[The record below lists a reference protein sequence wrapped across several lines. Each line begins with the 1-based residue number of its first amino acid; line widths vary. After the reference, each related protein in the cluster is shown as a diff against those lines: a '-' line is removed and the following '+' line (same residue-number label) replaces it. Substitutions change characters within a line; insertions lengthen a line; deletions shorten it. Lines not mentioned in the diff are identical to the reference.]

1 MREVLEGLELDKEL
15 TDTIMAEYGK
25 RVQGYKEKIEAY
37 ENDIKGY
44 KSTIEENSKSLE
56 NLQAMTDE
64 NKSLKTQ
71 IQMAD
76 SKVKKEFE
84 KFVAS
89 EVNSKVTDDVDFATA
104 LEDYKKENPQYF
116 GEAVIKKVQSGSALN
131 GGEPKPTTTN
141 DIMNDILR
149 GGSN

>member
-25 RVQGYKEKIEAY
+25 RVQGFKEKIEGY

-64 NKSLKTQ
+64 NKTLKTQ
-71 IQMAD
+71 LQMAG
-76 SKVKKEFE
+76 SSVKKEFE
-84 KFVAS
+84 KFVTS
-89 EVNSKVTDDVDFATA
+89 EVSSKVTDDVDFATA
-104 LEDYKKENPQYF
+104 LENYKKENPQYF
-116 GEAVIKKVQSGSALN
+116 GETVVKKVQSGSALN

-149 GGSN
+149 GTK